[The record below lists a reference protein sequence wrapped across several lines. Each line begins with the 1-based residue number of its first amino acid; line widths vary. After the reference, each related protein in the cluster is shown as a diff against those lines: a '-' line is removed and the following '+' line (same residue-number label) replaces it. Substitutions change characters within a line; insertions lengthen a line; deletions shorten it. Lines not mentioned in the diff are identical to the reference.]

1 VDVLADHVHIFLS
14 FSPGLSIAKVAAML
28 KSISPSVIFDQYP
41 EVKMELKLWR
51 SDFWEKGYFV
61 RTVGD
66 EVAVEVIRKYIEY
79 HKHDKTS
86 AKQLNLF

>member
-1 VDVLADHVHIFLS
+1 VDVWAGHAHISLS
-14 FSPGLSIAKVAAML
+14 FSPGLSIAKVVGML

-41 EVKMELKLWR
+41 EVKKELKVWR

-66 EVAVEVIRKYIEY
+66 EVAVEVIRMYI
-79 HKHDKTS
+79 
-86 AKQLNLF
+86 

>member
-1 VDVLADHVHIFLS
+1 MADHVHISLS
-14 FSPGLSIAKVAAML
+14 FSPGLSIAKVVVML
-28 KSISPSVIFDQYP
+28 KSISASVIFDQYP
-41 EVKMELKLWR
+41 EIKKELKLWR

-66 EVAVEVIRKYIEY
+66 EVRVEVIRKYIEY
-79 HKHDKTS
+79 HKHEEVS